1 MRTRPVEDRRH
12 LFPVTDIFKRH
23 LFYRSAGNDHSVV
36 IIFLYIVE
44 VFIKLL
50 HMFDRSILWGMA
62 LYLHK
67 VQLHLQRGITQQTDQ
82 VCLCRDLQRHQV
94 QHYDT

>member
-1 MRTRPVEDRRH
+1 
-12 LFPVTDIFKRH
+12 
-23 LFYRSAGNDHSVV
+23 
-36 IIFLYIVE
+36 
-44 VFIKLL
+44 
-50 HMFDRSILWGMA
+50 MFDRSILWGMA

>member
-1 MRTRPVEDRRH
+1 
-12 LFPVTDIFKRH
+12 
-23 LFYRSAGNDHSVV
+23 
-36 IIFLYIVE
+36 
-44 VFIKLL
+44 
-50 HMFDRSILWGMA
+50 MFDRSILWGMA

-94 QHYDT
+94 QYHHTQRTDILGLCTQGIHHQDVFLFKEFDSG